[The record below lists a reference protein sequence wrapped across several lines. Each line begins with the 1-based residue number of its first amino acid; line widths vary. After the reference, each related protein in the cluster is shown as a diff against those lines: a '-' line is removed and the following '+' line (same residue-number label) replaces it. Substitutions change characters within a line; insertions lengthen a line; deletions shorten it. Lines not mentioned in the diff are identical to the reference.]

1 MELARMVKRSL
12 RSRSLRKLKVKTPGG
27 RSVIHYGE
35 RKNAAARCAV
45 CKRPLHGT
53 PRARDSGMAKL
64 SRTEKRPERPFGGN
78 LCSSC
83 SRREIKRRLFASAQ
97 EPVQ

>member
-1 MELARMVKRSL
+1 MPKRSL

-35 RKNAAARCAV
+35 RKNSAAKCAV
-45 CKRPLHGT
+45 CKKPLHGT
-53 PRARDSGMAKL
+53 PRARDSGIAKL

-83 SRREIKRRLFASAQ
+83 SRREIKRRLL
-97 EPVQ
+97 EPFQ